1 MILDDIVESTRSRVA
16 RRKSEIPL
24 ASVQEAARRQD
35 APRDFAGALSGQGIA
50 LIAEVKRASPS
61 KGPLRPDLDASSL
74 ARMYRESGAAAISV
88 LTEPDYFQGS
98 FPDLEAARA
107 SSGLPVLC
115 KDFIIDRYQVWE
127 ARAHGADAVLL
138 IAAVLSQQE
147 LLDLQDIAGS
157 LGMAALVEVHNRDE
171 MEQALQ
177 CRPGV
182 IGINN
187 RNLADFSVD
196 LGTTT
201 SLRPLVPPGI
211 PVVSESGIHTRDDVI
226 ALQEAGVQAILVG
239 EALVTAAD
247 TAATIGAL
255 LGRAEVGNR

>member
-1 MILDDIVESTRSRVA
+1 MILDEIVESTRQRVA
-16 RRKSEIPL
+16 QRKSETPL
-24 ASVQEAARRQD
+24 AGVQEAARRQD

-61 KGPLRPDLDASSL
+61 KGPLRPDLNASSL
-74 ARMYRESGAAAISV
+74 ARTYRESGAAAVSV
-88 LTEPDYFQGS
+88 LTEPAYFQGS
-98 FPDLEAARA
+98 FADLEAARA
-107 SSGLPVLC
+107 SSELPVLC
-115 KDFIIDRYQVWE
+115 KDFIIDRYQIWE

-138 IAAVLSQQE
+138 ITAVLSQQE
-147 LLDLQDIAGS
+147 LLDLQDAAHS
-157 LGMAALVEVHNRDE
+157 LRMAALVEVHNQDDLDK
-171 MEQALQ
+171 ALD

-182 IGINN
+182 VGINN

-226 ALQEAGVQAILVG
+226 ALQKAGVQAILVG

-247 TAATIGAL
+247 PAARIGEL
-255 LGRAEVGNR
+255 LGRSEVRNR

>member
-1 MILDDIVESTRSRVA
+1 VILDEIVESTRRRVA
-16 RRKSEIPL
+16 QLKSECPL
-24 ASVQEAARRQD
+24 AAVQEAARQQD
-35 APRDFAGALSGQGIA
+35 APRDFAGALSGPVIS
-50 LIAEVKRASPS
+50 LIAEMKRASPS

-74 ARMYRESGAAAISV
+74 ARTYRESGAAAVSV
-88 LTEPDYFQGS
+88 LTEPDYFQGG
-98 FPDLEAARA
+98 FADLEAARA
-107 SSGLPVLC
+107 STELPVLC

-147 LLDLQDIAGS
+147 MLDLQEAARS
-157 LGMAALVEVHNRDE
+157 LGMASLVEVHDQGE
-171 MEQALQ
+171 LEKALD

-182 IGINN
+182 VGINN

-226 ALQEAGVQAILVG
+226 ALQKAGVQAILVG
-239 EALVTAAD
+239 EALVTATD
-247 TAATIGAL
+247 PAARIGAL
-255 LGRAEVGNR
+255 LGRAEVRNR

>member
-1 MILDDIVESTRSRVA
+1 MILDEIVDSTRSRVA
-16 RRKSEIPL
+16 QRKSESPL
-24 ASVQEAARRQD
+24 ASVQAAARQQD

-74 ARMYRESGAAAISV
+74 ARTYRESGAAALSV

-98 FPDLEAARA
+98 FADLAAARA
-107 SSGLPVLC
+107 SSELPVLC
-115 KDFIIDRYQVWE
+115 KDFIIDPYQIWE

-138 IAAVLSQQE
+138 ITAVLSQQE
-147 LLDLQDIAGS
+147 LLDLQEAARS
-157 LGMAALVEVHNRDE
+157 LGMAALVEVHDQGE
-171 MEQALQ
+171 LEKALD

-182 IGINN
+182 VGINN

-226 ALQEAGVQAILVG
+226 ALQKAGVQAILVG

-247 TAATIGAL
+247 PAARIGDL
-255 LGRAEVGNR
+255 LGQAEVRNR

>member
-1 MILDDIVESTRSRVA
+1 VILDEIVESTRRRVA
-16 RRKSEIPL
+16 QLKSECPL
-24 ASVQEAARRQD
+24 AAVQEAARQQD
-35 APRDFAGALSGQGIA
+35 APRDFAGALGGQGIS

-74 ARMYRESGAAAISV
+74 ARTYRESGAAAVSV
-88 LTEPDYFQGS
+88 LTEPDYFQGG
-98 FPDLEAARA
+98 FADLEAARA
-107 SSGLPVLC
+107 SSELPVLC

-147 LLDLQDIAGS
+147 MLDLQEAARS
-157 LGMAALVEVHNRDE
+157 LGMASLVEVHDQGE
-171 MEQALQ
+171 LEKALD

-182 IGINN
+182 VGINN

-226 ALQEAGVQAILVG
+226 ALQKAGVQAILVG

-247 TAATIGAL
+247 LAARIGEL
-255 LGRAEVGNR
+255 LGRAEVRNR

>member
-1 MILDDIVESTRSRVA
+1 
-16 RRKSEIPL
+16 
-24 ASVQEAARRQD
+24 VQEAARQQD
-35 APRDFAGALSGQGIA
+35 TPRDFAGALSGQGIS

-74 ARMYRESGAAAISV
+74 ALTYRESGAAAISV
-88 LTEPDYFQGS
+88 LTEPDYFQGG
-98 FPDLEAARA
+98 FADLEAARA
-107 SSGLPVLC
+107 SSELPVLC

-147 LLDLQDIAGS
+147 LLDLQETARS
-157 LGMAALVEVHNRDE
+157 LGMAALVEVHNQGE
-171 MEQALQ
+171 LEKALD
-177 CRPGV
+177 CRPGI

-226 ALQEAGVQAILVG
+226 ALQKAGVQAILVG

-247 TAATIGAL
+247 PAARIGEL
-255 LGRAEVGNR
+255 LGRSEVRNR